1 MNNIEKRQENKITI
15 YEKTVHEFGLF
26 KHIVDLWCFP
36 FNFVIKCR
44 QVYNTIKKQNGLNR
58 IATFQNKIFFFDI
71 SQFAPKQNTIDKF
84 YLYKKATILYVNM
97 FKKSH
102 THTHSIMIIW

>member
-44 QVYNTIKKQNGLNR
+44 RVYNTIKK
-58 IATFQNKIFFFDI
+58 AKW
-71 SQFAPKQNTIDKF
+71 
-84 YLYKKATILYVNM
+84 VE
-97 FKKSH
+97 
-102 THTHSIMIIW
+102 